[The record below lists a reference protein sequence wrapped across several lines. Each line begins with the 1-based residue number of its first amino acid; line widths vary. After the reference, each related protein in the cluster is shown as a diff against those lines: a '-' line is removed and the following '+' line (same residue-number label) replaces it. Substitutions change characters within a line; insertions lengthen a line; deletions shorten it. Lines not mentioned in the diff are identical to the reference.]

1 MALLSPQLVN
11 LCVLPDSSLFRVVL
25 GGPRPATSVPKI
37 LLMCLS
43 ILIFPLTT
51 VLFLTPIQNTDYTT
65 TQGICQGNIKPWLRF
80 LKKSRNTS
88 LSARKS
94 VDYRTKHKDLS
105 AGHRN
110 FCARCPAVCSI
121 FLTIGRR
128 RHIYFWRRR
137 VRFLCF
143 PLTLSI
149 IWRIITL

>member
-1 MALLSPQLVN
+1 MALLRPQLVN

-65 TQGICQGNIKPWLRF
+65 TQGICQGNIKLWLRF

-88 LSARKS
+88 LSGRKS
-94 VDYRTKHKDLS
+94 VDYRTKHKNFS

-110 FCARCPAVCSI
+110 FCATVSPLAV
-121 FLTIGRR
+121 GRAQLVGDLNR
-128 RHIYFWRRR
+128 ASAAQSCWLP
-137 VRFLCF
+137 VRTESSHSGC
-143 PLTLSI
+143 
-149 IWRIITL
+149 